1 MYQRHYLKTL
11 RKRMLEPRRFIQVI
25 SGPRQIGKTTL
36 VKQILKQ
43 LQLPSIYLSA
53 DGQIDNSGFWI
64 NNAWEQARLQLKTD
78 RISEIILCLDEIQ
91 KINNWSEY
99 IKKEWDLDTLNNTQV
114 KVILLGSSRLLIQE
128 GLSES
133 LAGRF
138 ESISMNHWSCAEMN
152 DAFGM
157 TPDQYVFFGGY
168 PGAFELLPNE
178 TRWKE
183 YVRDSLVETAISR
196 DIFQMT
202 KINKPALLKRLFD
215 LSANYS
221 GQIIS
226 YTKILGQLQ
235 DAGNTVTIAHYLDLL
250 STAGLIGGIEKYSGQ
265 KLRQR
270 SSSPKLQVYNTAI
283 TGSLSSMSFKEAR
296 EKSDYWG
303 RLVESA
309 VGSHLINSA
318 FNKEIN
324 LYYWRDRNMEVDFVM
339 ESHNQLVALEVK
351 SGRKKNANGLRE
363 FAKRFAGSKPLV
375 IGTGGIPWETFL
387 KTDPLQLF

>member
-1 MYQRHYLKTL
+1 MYLRHYIKTL
-11 RKRMLEPRRFIQVI
+11 KNRMLEPRRFIQVI

-36 VKQILKQ
+36 VKQTLDQ
-43 LQLPSIYLSA
+43 VQLPSIYLSA
-53 DGQIDNSGFWI
+53 DGQIDSSGFWI
-64 NNAWEQARLQLKTD
+64 SSVWERARLQLKND
-78 RISEIILCLDEIQ
+78 KLSELILCLDEIQ
-91 KINNWSEY
+91 KIDNWSEH
-99 IKKEWDLDTLNNTQV
+99 IKKEWDHDTLNNIQI
-114 KVILLGSSRLLIQE
+114 KLILLGSSRLLIQE

-157 TPDQYVFFGGY
+157 SPEQYVYFGGY
-168 PGAFELLPNE
+168 PGAFELIKDE
-178 TRWKE
+178 TRWRE
-183 YVRDSLVETAISR
+183 YIRDSLVETAISR

-202 KINKPALLKRLFD
+202 KVNKPALLRRVFD

-226 YTKILGQLQ
+226 YTKMLGQLQ

-250 STAGLIGGIEKYSGQ
+250 SSAGLIGGIEKYSGQ

-283 TGSLSSMSFKEAR
+283 TGSLSSISFMEAR
-296 EKSDYWG
+296 EKPDYWG

-309 VGSHLINSA
+309 VGSHLINTA
-318 FNKEIN
+318 FTSRIQ
-324 LYYWRDRNMEVDFVM
+324 LYYWRDRNFEVDFIM
-339 ESHNQLVALEVK
+339 ENHNQLVALEVK
-351 SGRKKNANGLRE
+351 SGRKKSANGLRE
-363 FAKRFAGSKPLV
+363 FAKRYSGSKQLV
-375 IGTGGIPWETFL
+375 IGTVGIPWEIFL
-387 KTDPLQLF
+387 KTDPLELF

>member
-1 MYQRHYLKTL
+1 
-11 RKRMLEPRRFIQVI
+11 MLEPRRFIQVI

-36 VKQILKQ
+36 LKQ
-43 LQLPSIYLSA
+43 TLDKVKLSSIYLSA
-53 DGQIDNSGFWI
+53 DGQVDTSGLWI
-64 NNAWEQARLQLKTD
+64 NNAWERARLQLKND
-78 RISEIILCLDEIQ
+78 NSEIILCLDEIQ
-91 KINNWSEY
+91 KIDNWSEY
-99 IKKEWDLDTLNNTQV
+99 IKKEWDQDTLNNIPV
-114 KVILLGSSRLLIQE
+114 KLILLGSSRLLIQE

-138 ESISMNHWSCAEMN
+138 ESISMNHWSCSEMN

-157 TPDQYVFFGGY
+157 TPDQYVYFGGY
-168 PGAFELLPNE
+168 PGAFGLMDDE

-183 YVRDSLVETAISR
+183 YIRDSLVETAISR

-202 KINKPALLKRLFD
+202 KINKPALLRRLFD

-235 DAGNTVTIAHYLDLL
+235 DAGNTVTIAHYLNLL
-250 STAGLIGGIEKYSGQ
+250 STAGLIGGIEKFSAQ

-283 TGSLSSMSFKEAR
+283 TGSLSNMSFKEAR

-318 FNKEIN
+318 FIKEIN

-339 ESHNQLVALEVK
+339 EKNNRLVALEVK
-351 SGRKKNANGLRE
+351 SGRKKTANGLPE
-363 FAKRFAGSKPLV
+363 FAKRFPGSKTLI

>member
-1 MYQRHYLKTL
+1 MYQRHYLETL

-36 VKQILKQ
+36 VKQALDQIKLS
-43 LQLPSIYLSA
+43 SIYLSA
-53 DGQIDNSGFWI
+53 DGQIDTSELWI
-64 NNAWEQARLQLKTD
+64 NNAWERARLQLKNDKTT
-78 RISEIILCLDEIQ
+78 EIILCLDEIQ
-91 KINNWSEY
+91 KIDNWSEY
-99 IKKEWDLDTLNNTQV
+99 IKKEWDQDTLNNTPI
-114 KVILLGSSRLLIQE
+114 KLILLGSSRLLIQE

-138 ESISMNHWSCAEMN
+138 ESISMSHWSCSEMN

-157 TPDQYVFFGGY
+157 TPDMYVYFGGY
-168 PGAFELLPNE
+168 PGAYELVDDE
-178 TRWKE
+178 ARWKD
-183 YVRDSLVETAISR
+183 YVRDSLIETAISR

-202 KINKPALLKRLFD
+202 KINKPALLRRLFD

-235 DAGNTVTIAHYLDLL
+235 DAGNTVTIAHYLNLL
-250 STAGLIGGIEKYSGQ
+250 STAGLIGGIEKYSAQ

-283 TGSLSSMSFKEAR
+283 TGSLSNMSFKEAR
-296 EKSDYWG
+296 EKPDYWG

-318 FNKEIN
+318 FIN
-324 LYYWRDRNMEVDFVM
+324 DISLYYWRDRNMEVDFVM
-339 ESHNQLVALEVK
+339 ENKTRMVALEVK
-351 SGRKKNANGLRE
+351 SGRKKIASGLPE
-363 FAKRFAGSKPLV
+363 FAKRFPGSKTLV

-387 KTDPLQLF
+387 NTDPLQLF